1 MAEINL
7 RDLIEGNEEKGIKG
21 FLENEDLFKKDIT
34 NIDDGDIYNEFSLQ
48 HELGIFLRKKFEKEG
63 FKIQFEKNIEYFGGN
78 GFVKSEMDIVVFN
91 GIDQKSEKYAIEL
104 KFPTNGAVPKR
115 MYQFVEDI
123 KFMEEVKFRAGFNK
137 TYCLTLVS
145 DLAKGDGKAKGDG
158 FWKEKNKNDGIYQYF
173 RGGSPTPI
181 LGKVINP
188 IKVKDDKKSRIP
200 PFLEI
205 TKKHQIKWSQI
216 KDTSFHYYL
225 LEI

>member
-1 MAEINL
+1 MAKTINI
-7 RDLIEGNEEKGIKG
+7 RDYIEGSKEKGIKG
-21 FLENEDLFKKDIT
+21 FLENENLFKKNIA

-123 KFMEEVKFRAGFNK
+123 KFMEEVKSKTKFNK
-137 TYCLTLVS
+137 TFCLTLVS
-145 DLAKGDGKAKGDG
+145 DLAEGDG
-158 FWKEKNKNDGIYQYF
+158 FWKEKIKNDEIYQYF
-173 RGGSPTPI
+173 RGDTPNPI
-181 LGKVINP
+181 QGTIENP
-188 IKVKDDKKSRIP
+188 IKVKDGKKSKVP
-200 PFLEI
+200 PFFKI
-205 TKKHQIKWSQI
+205 SNKYQIKWKQI